1 VANSADR
8 WTGAF
13 FLLFGLA
20 MYFMVIPTF
29 VEVTDE
35 GNIAPSTMP
44 NWLSIIIALGGAALI
59 VKPTQHQTQSLKS
72 FAITGAYAGA
82 LVIGVFAM
90 SYFGFV
96 YVGPV
101 LALAIMLMIGER
113 RPLWLFAGTVI
124 MPATIWF
131 FVEHLLHRVLP

>member
-1 VANSADR
+1 MGHSADR

-13 FLLFGLA
+13 LLLFGLA
-20 MYFMVIPTF
+20 MYFMVIPVF

-59 VKPTQHQTQSLKS
+59 LKPTLHQTQSLQA
-72 FAITGAYAGA
+72 FLIMGAYVAV
-82 LVIGVFAM
+82 LVIGIFAM

-101 LALAIMLMIGER
+101 LALVIMLMIGER

-124 MPATIWF
+124 MPAAIWF

>member
-1 VANSADR
+1 MGQSADR

-20 MYFMVIPTF
+20 MYFMVIPAF

-44 NWLSIIIALGGAALI
+44 NWLSIIIALSGAALI
-59 VKPTQHQTQSLKS
+59 VKPTQHQAHDLRTFL
-72 FAITGAYAGA
+72 ITGAYVVV
-82 LVIGVFAM
+82 LVIGIFAM
-90 SYFGFV
+90 SYLGFV
-96 YVGPV
+96 YVGPI

-113 RPLWLFAGTVI
+113 RPFWLFAGTVI
-124 MPATIWF
+124 MPAIIWF
-131 FVEHLLHRVLP
+131 FVQHVLHRVLP